1 MVFPTSVCESTIV
14 SAPEAALEDLLWKWC
29 RCLDGRGP
37 GSTGCA
43 RELVLT
49 GAAGMELV
57 VVHLLSH
64 VWLFATPWSVSHQ
77 APLTMGFS
85 WEEYWSGLVAIS
97 FSRGS
102 SQPRDRTRVSYISCT
117 ADRFFTA
124 KPPGIAL
131 CKYFLFLKVTALT
144 TGLCPSCATFHP
156 ISNTFM

>member
-1 MVFPTSVCESTIV
+1 MDLAYWAWLLQTSPSSSVQNLNLQSKWYAVFLSCF
-14 SAPEAALEDLLWKWC
+14 
-29 RCLDGRGP
+29 
-37 GSTGCA
+37 
-43 RELVLT
+43 
-49 GAAGMELV
+49 
-57 VVHLLSH
+57 SH

>member
-1 MVFPTSVCESTIV
+1 MVC
-14 SAPEAALEDLLWKWC
+14 C
-29 RCLDGRGP
+29 
-37 GSTGCA
+37 
-43 RELVLT
+43 VLSCF
-49 GAAGMELV
+49 
-57 VVHLLSH
+57 SH
-64 VWLFATPWSVSHQ
+64 VWLFATPWTISHQ

-131 CKYFLFLKVTALT
+131 CKYFLFLQVAALFHDRAMPFT
-144 TGLCPSCATFHP
+144 CNFPSYLQHFHVG
-156 ISNTFM
+156 IFLETLQFL